1 MSDIIRFDLP
11 ATRDGREQWAMIER
25 QPDRAQLKE
34 IERRGRQALRSD
46 VAMDG
51 EDWIIVT
58 LVTEWQVY
66 DKNGEQVPL
75 RTGKAMDA
83 IPAAVLS
90 PLIDELT
97 GIIES
102 TNRGRAMAQVGA
114 ALRNMALTLDTEKA
128 QRVDD
133 LLAELH
139 SLFGVTDPN
148 A

>member
-1 MSDIIRFDLP
+1 MSDIVRFDLP

-66 DKNGEQVPL
+66 DKNGEPVPL

-97 GIIES
+97 GITES
-102 TNRGRAMAQVGA
+102 VNRGRAMAQVGA
-114 ALRNMALTLDTEKA
+114 ALRNMALTLDPEKA

-139 SLFGVTDPN
+139 ALFGVAAPN